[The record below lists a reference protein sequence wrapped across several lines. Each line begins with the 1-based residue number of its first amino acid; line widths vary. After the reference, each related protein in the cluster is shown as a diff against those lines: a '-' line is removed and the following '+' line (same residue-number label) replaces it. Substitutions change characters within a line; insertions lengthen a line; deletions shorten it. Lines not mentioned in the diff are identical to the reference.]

1 MTHVSLT
8 AIGNFVSHQFNKRS
22 TSEQPATATVTFNN
36 LGVPVSTEFDDIYF
50 NNENG
55 LAESRY
61 VFLQHND
68 LPTRWQTSLH
78 STFRIAETGFG
89 TGLNFLACWQLF
101 RQTAPAHQRL
111 HYVSFEKYPLQKAD
125 LERALGAFPELAEL
139 AHALLDAYPAAQ
151 TGCHRMQFDNNRV
164 VVDLWFGDIHEQLPN
179 WLPNAKNTIDAWF
192 LDGFAPDKNPQMW
205 QPNVYQAMAH
215 SCRNSGTFA
224 TFTAAGA
231 VRRDLTEAGFEVTKS
246 KGFGRKREMLRGTIQ
261 KKANAASP
269 PSETVTVIGGG
280 IAAACLAWSLTQRG
294 HPVQL
299 ITSGIADGA
308 SGNAQGAVYPLLHAE
323 LSPLSQFYV
332 SAFDHARQFYQ
343 SNCPDLWHATGVIQ
357 LAFNA
362 IREQRQHKIADSG
375 CYAPELVTSLT
386 ATQTQTMWEPLPA
399 LPALFYPNSGW
410 LQPQR
415 LVEQILRNCGERLT
429 IMEVSPITEISKTS
443 NSNWQVETSASERF
457 EASTLIVAAGAN
469 TSQLLAQWRIETQ
482 NVRGQVT
489 QVAANDVSATCPMVV
504 CYKGYFTP
512 AINNNG
518 ELTHCVGATYN
529 REFKSES
536 YQDIEAADTEENLL
550 TLQDNL
556 AQPWTHE
563 LRAVNNRASLR
574 NTTRDHLPAC
584 GWLTDNLGVLSGLGS
599 RGFTS
604 APLCAELLVSQ
615 WLGEPQPLAEPLIKR
630 LAPQRLQADSA

>member
-1 MTHVSLT
+1 M
-8 AIGNFVSHQFNKRS
+8 SHQFNKRS
-22 TSEQPATATVTFNN
+22 ISEQPATATVTFNH

-78 STFRIAETGFG
+78 STFTVAETGFG

-101 RQTAPAHQRL
+101 QQTAPANQRL
-111 HYVSFEKYPLQKAD
+111 HFISFEKYPLVKAD
-125 LERALGAFPELAEL
+125 LERALSAFPELA
-139 AHALLDAYPAAQ
+139 AFAQALLDAYPAAQ
-151 TGCHRMQFDNNRV
+151 TGCHRLQFDNNRV
-164 VVDLWFGDIHEQLPN
+164 IIDLWFGDIHEQLPN
-179 WLPNAKNTIDAWF
+179 WLPNAENSVDAWF

-205 QPNVYQAMAH
+205 QANVYQAMAK
-215 SCRNSGTFA
+215 SCRPSGTFA

-231 VRRDLTEAGFEVTKS
+231 VRRGLQEAGFAVTKA
-246 KGFGRKREMLRGTIQ
+246 KGFGRKREMLRGLIHKDATIT
-261 KKANAASP
+261 P
-269 PSETVTVIGGG
+269 RTPETVTIVGGG

-294 HPVQL
+294 YPVHLLTQ
-299 ITSGIADGA
+299 GIADGA

-343 SNCPDLWHATGVIQ
+343 SNCPNLWHATGVIQ
-357 LAFNA
+357 IAFNA
-362 IREQRQHKIADSG
+362 IREQRQQKIADSG
-375 CYAPELVTSLT
+375 CYAPDLVRSLT
-386 ATQTQTMWEPLPA
+386 AAETQQVWEYLPA

-410 LQPQR
+410 VPPQR
-415 LVEQILRNCGERLT
+415 LVQQILQNCGARLAIT
-429 IMEVSPITEISKTS
+429 EVSEITELQQTAS
-443 NSNWQVETSASERF
+443 NTWRLDASSGKRY

-469 TSQLLAQWRIETQ
+469 TSTLLAQWQIETQ

-489 QVAANDVSATCPMVV
+489 QVAATEVSASCPMVV

-512 AINNNG
+512 AENHNG

-529 REFKSES
+529 REFKQES
-536 YQDIEAADTEENLL
+536 YQNIEPADTEENLL

-556 AQPWTHE
+556 AQAWT
-563 LRAVNNRASLR
+563 LPLNAVNNRASLR

-584 GWLTDNLGVLSGLGS
+584 GWLTDNLGVVSGLGS

-615 WLGEPQPLAEPLIKR
+615 WLGEPQPLADALIKR
-630 LAPQRLQADSA
+630 LAPQRLQVDSA

>member
-1 MTHVSLT
+1 
-8 AIGNFVSHQFNKRS
+8 
-22 TSEQPATATVTFNN
+22 
-36 LGVPVSTEFDDIYF
+36 
-50 NNENG
+50 
-55 LAESRY
+55 
-61 VFLQHND
+61 
-68 LPTRWQTSLH
+68 
-78 STFRIAETGFG
+78 
-89 TGLNFLACWQLF
+89 
-101 RQTAPAHQRL
+101 
-111 HYVSFEKYPLQKAD
+111 
-125 LERALGAFPELAEL
+125 
-139 AHALLDAYPAAQ
+139 AAQ
-151 TGCHRMQFDNNRV
+151 TGCHRMQFENNRV
-164 VVDLWFGDIHEQLPN
+164 VVDLWFGDIHEQLPD
-179 WLPNAKNTIDAWF
+179 WLPNAENAIDAWF

-205 QPNVYQAMAH
+205 QTNVYHAMAR
-215 SCRNSGTFA
+215 SCRNLGTFA

-231 VRRDLTEAGFEVTKS
+231 VRRGLQDAGFEVSKA

-261 KKANAASP
+261 KDVNIASRTN
-269 PSETVTVIGGG
+269 ETVTVIGGG

-294 HPVQL
+294 LLVQL
-299 ITSGIADGA
+299 LTSGIADGA

-343 SNCPDLWHATGVIQ
+343 SNCPNLWHATGVIQ

-362 IREQRQHKIADSG
+362 IREQRQQKIAESG
-375 CYAPELVTSLT
+375 CYAAELVRSLT
-386 ATQTQTMWEPLPA
+386 AAETQHMWAQLPA
-399 LPALFYPNSGW
+399 LPALFYPSSGW
-410 LQPQR
+410 VPPQS
-415 LVEQILRNCGERLT
+415 LVEQILDSCGERLS
-429 IMEVSPITEISKTS
+429 IVDVPPIHRLKQTS
-443 NSNWQVETSASERF
+443 NSTWQIETSEGVCF

-469 TSQLLAQWRIETQ
+469 TAKLLEQWRIETQ

-512 AINNNG
+512 AVNNNG
-518 ELTHCVGATYN
+518 KLTHCVGATYN
-529 REFKSES
+529 REFNQAS

-556 AQPWTHE
+556 AQDWTYQ
-563 LRAVNNRASLR
+563 LSAVSNRASLR

-615 WLGEPQPLAEPLIKR
+615 WLGEPQPLAEALVKR